1 MPSKLKMTGLRLT
14 EEQNYKIRYIAEQ
27 NHRKINDEFKMIV
40 ENYIKEY
47 ESKNG
52 IIQIKKEIKE
62 NLGGSKIKNESRRK
76 INEFSNNIN
85 KFYNKP
91 NNISNYNNRNNNKII
106 QKLKKLKITSNAWVI
121 VKQLRNGIVQKQE
134 TILKII
140 PAGGPIGASA
150 EIIVRKLKEGG
161 RHGVGGPLPSLPP
174 PFP

>member
-62 NLGGSKIKNESRRK
+62 NLGG
-76 INEFSNNIN
+76 
-85 KFYNKP
+85 
-91 NNISNYNNRNNNKII
+91 
-106 QKLKKLKITSNAWVI
+106 
-121 VKQLRNGIVQKQE
+121 
-134 TILKII
+134 
-140 PAGGPIGASA
+140 GA
-150 EIIVRKLKEGG
+150 K
-161 RHGVGGPLPSLPP
+161 
-174 PFP
+174 